1 MLASIEEIY
10 KNLINA
16 PEKLIP
22 VLISAL
28 MVILIFLPLERM
40 IKSKVSFALGDDE
53 AETKFSI
60 KRSFDI
66 LGVIGVPFSYA
77 AGWSK
82 AIPFRKEKYSN
93 PIKAAFLISL
103 SGTAFFLASAII
115 VLIGGLIALIPYA
128 IITYG
133 AYGDSGFGSEW
144 DIIYYSFLLLLY
156 RLGLLSVIN
165 LLPIPPFNGSLF
177 VASFM
182 NDKLCSRFLKLG
194 KYTRIILAI
203 LAVFGITDMIMEMLY
218 SMVGNIPI

>member
-28 MVILIFLPLERM
+28 MVIFIFLPLERM

-53 AETKFSI
+53 AETEFSI

-103 SGTAFFLASAII
+103 SGTAFFVASAII
-115 VLIGGLIALIPYA
+115 VLIGGLIVLIPYA

-133 AYGDSGFGSEW
+133 AYGDSGFGW
-144 DIIYYSFLLLLY
+144 DIVYYSFLLLLY

-194 KYTRIILAI
+194 KYTRMILTILAI
-203 LAVFGITDMIMEMLY
+203 FGITDMIMETLY
-218 SMVGNIPI
+218 SMVGNVPI